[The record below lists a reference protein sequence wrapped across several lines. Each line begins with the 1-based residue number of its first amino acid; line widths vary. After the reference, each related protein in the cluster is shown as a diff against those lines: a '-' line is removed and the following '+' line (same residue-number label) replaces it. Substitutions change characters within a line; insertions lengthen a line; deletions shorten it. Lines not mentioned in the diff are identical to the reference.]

1 MRSFLR
7 VLPIAAIVSV
17 VVPMMA
23 PASVAASPVDQQ
35 RDRVE
40 SIVDE
45 LERLEERARL
55 IGEQY
60 VEALDSKSQLDDE
73 IVEAEQR
80 VAEKEAELERLRGP
94 GAATLRS

>member
-35 RDRVE
+35 RARVE
-40 SIVDE
+40 SIVAE
-45 LERLEERARL
+45 LERLEERR
-55 IGEQY
+55 II
-60 VEALDSKSQLDDE
+60 DRNCMKSAS
-73 IVEAEQR
+73 VR
-80 VAEKEAELERLRGP
+80 CSG
-94 GAATLRS
+94 